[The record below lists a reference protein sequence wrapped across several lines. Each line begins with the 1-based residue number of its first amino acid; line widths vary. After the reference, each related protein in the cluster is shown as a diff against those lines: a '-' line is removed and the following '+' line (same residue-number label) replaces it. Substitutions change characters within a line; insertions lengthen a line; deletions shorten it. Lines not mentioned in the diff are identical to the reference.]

1 MTAPDGPR
9 PERRTIGVLARQ
21 TGSNVETIR
30 FYERIGLLAAPPRTQ
45 GGHRVFA
52 EAHARRLVFIRRCRE
67 LGFSLDDVRGLLG
80 LVDSGDVTCA
90 EVKALTLIHR
100 DAVRH
105 RIEDLERM
113 EGVLTDLVQRCAGGT
128 APDCAIIE
136 TLFEP
141 RPKAKGAGAG
151 TRTSNPP

>member
-9 PERRTIGVLARQ
+9 RERRTIGVLARQ
-21 TGSNVETIR
+21 TGCHVETIR
-30 FYERIGLLAAPPRTQ
+30 FYERIGLLAPPPRTQ
-45 GGHRVFA
+45 GGHRVFDDS
-52 EAHARRLVFIRRCRE
+52 HARRLVFVRRCRE

-80 LVDSGDVTCA
+80 LVDTGDVTCA
-90 EVKALTLIHR
+90 EVKALTVHHR

-105 RIEDLERM
+105 RIEDLRRM
-113 EGVLTDLVQRCAGGT
+113 EGVLTDLVQMCAGGT

-141 RPKAKGAGAG
+141 HR
-151 TRTSNPP
+151 